1 MLLRRLADHRAV
13 FGPAALCGLLAAAG
27 LALSAEPASAV
38 TGDVYTVSRVA
49 VDATGADEV
58 SAKQAGVAGAK
69 QEAFATLFER
79 LTVARDADRLPQ
91 LSPDRLEFLI
101 RDVSFDAEKFGG
113 GRYLAELTIRF
124 QPDAVRALL
133 RREGVAYAETEARP
147 LVVVPVWRALGGAA
161 VLWSGPNPW
170 LDAWMAAPPPEG
182 LAPLI
187 APLGDLGD
195 IAAIDVEAALAR
207 DQAALAA
214 LAAQHGAGG
223 AAVAVAEP
231 APDGASVTVAID
243 VAAPGWSPV
252 SVVTS
257 FPPEPPASA
266 VGEPVG
272 PSDSADTAGAP
283 DSADTAGAPDSE
295 AAGGEADPETALY
308 RAAVDGVADLLEE
321 AWTRDNLLR
330 FDLGAT
336 VLTLSAPLTGID
348 DLVAVRRGL
357 EASAPVKRVAL
368 ARTTIREAAFEVEY
382 VGDIY
387 QFQNALLQNG
397 LTLSLTEDASA
408 WSLRRAGAQ

>member
-1 MLLRRLADHRAV
+1 MLLRRLAGHRTV

-27 LALSAEPASAV
+27 LALSAKPAAAV

-58 SAKQAGVAGAK
+58 SAKRAGVAGAK

-79 LTVARDADRLPQ
+79 LTVARDAERLPL

-101 RDVSFDAEKFGG
+101 RDVSFESEKFGG

-147 LVVVPVWRALGGAA
+147 LVVVPVWRAPGGAA

-195 IAAIDVEAALAR
+195 IAAIDAETALAR
-207 DQAALAA
+207 DEEALAA

-223 AAVAVAEP
+223 AVVAVAEP
-231 APDGASVTVAID
+231 AADGASLTVAID

-252 SVVTS
+252 SIVAA

-266 VGEPVG
+266 PDVAADPAAAGT
-272 PSDSADTAGAP
+272 SAEAGALE
-283 DSADTAGAPDSE
+283 E
-295 AAGGEADPETALY
+295 AADPMAGREEDPETALY

-336 VLTLSAPLTGID
+336 VLILSAPLTGID

-397 LTLSLTEDASA
+397 LTLALTEDASG